1 MTTSHTVHPAP
12 VRAVRP
18 WPMLAVLLTGQF
30 MGLLD
35 LYIVNVAIPRIGA
48 DLGAS
53 GAALQLVVGG
63 YIVAYAAL
71 LITGARLGE
80 LYGRRR
86 MYVIGVAGFTAGSL
100 LCGLA
105 PGIGTL
111 IAFRFVQGAAAAVM
125 VPQIISVIQ
134 TRFDGRARATAL
146 SAYAAVLSAGSVAGL
161 ALGGVLVSADLAG
174 AGWRPVFLVNV
185 PVGVLLTVAV
195 PRLVPSDAP
204 PDARSDARSDAP
216 AGRPRGWRRLDLR
229 GLALVLPAMLLVVLP
244 LVLGREAGWPWWT
257 YASIVAGI
265 ALAAVFVVSQRRT
278 AARGG
283 DPLLNLDVLRA
294 TGMPS
299 GLTTLIALM
308 VAYGGFLFT
317 FAVHLQSGLGESPL
331 RAGLTF
337 LPMAVAFGL
346 GSFYW
351 RRLPGRIHHLLPPA
365 GLALGVLG
373 TSGLAVSATGGPVM
387 WAALLVY
394 GAGLGVSIS
403 LLTHALVHVPPARA
417 ADASGLLTTAMQ
429 LGQLSGVAVFG
440 TVFLS
445 LADPPVPEA
454 MGTTAWWLALATAAG
469 AAGAVTLARAVRPA

>member
-1 MTTSHTVHPAP
+1 
-12 VRAVRP
+12 
-18 WPMLAVLLTGQF
+18 MLAVLLTGQF

>member
-1 MTTSHTVHPAP
+1 MTISHTVRPAP
-12 VRAVRP
+12 ARAGRP

-63 YIVAYAAL
+63 YIIAYATL

-105 PGIGTL
+105 PDAGTL

-125 VPQIISVIQ
+125 VPQIMSVIQ
-134 TRFDGRARATAL
+134 TRFAGRARATAL
-146 SAYAAVLSAGSVAGL
+146 SAYTAVLSAGSVAGL
-161 ALGGVLVSADLAG
+161 ALGGVLVGADLAG
-174 AGWRPVFLVNV
+174 TGWRPVFLVNV

-195 PRLVPSDAP
+195 PRLVPPDAP
-204 PDARSDARSDAP
+204 SD
-216 AGRPRGWRRLDLR
+216 RPRGSRRLDLR
-229 GLALVLPAMLLVVLP
+229 GLALALPATLLVVLP
-244 LVLGREAGWPWWT
+244 LVLGREVGWPMWT
-257 YASIVAGI
+257 YASIAAGV
-265 ALAAVFVVSQRRT
+265 ALAAVFVVAQRRT
-278 AARGG
+278 AAGGG

-317 FAVHLQSGLGESPL
+317 FAVHLQGVLGESPL

-337 LPMAVAFGL
+337 LPMAAAFGL

-351 RRLPGRIHHLLPPA
+351 RKLPGRIHHLLPPA
-365 GLALGVLG
+365 GLALNVLG
-373 TSGLAVSATGGPVM
+373 ALALAVSATGGPVM
-387 WAALLVY
+387 WAALVVL
-394 GAGLGVSIS
+394 GAGLGVSTS

-429 LGQLSGVAVFG
+429 FGQLSGVAVFG
-440 TVFLS
+440 AVFLA
-445 LADPPVPEA
+445 LADPPRPEA
-454 MGTTAWWLALATAAG
+454 MGTTAWWLALAAAAG
-469 AAGAVTLARAVRPA
+469 AGSAVALARAVRPRPA